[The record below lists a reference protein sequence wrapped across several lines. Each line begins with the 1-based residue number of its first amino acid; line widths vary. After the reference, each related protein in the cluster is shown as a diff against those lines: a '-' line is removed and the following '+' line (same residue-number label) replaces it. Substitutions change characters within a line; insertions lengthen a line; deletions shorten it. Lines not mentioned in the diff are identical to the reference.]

1 MNNDV
6 SLKEEGTNK
15 KNHTRKWI
23 GAYFILQIILIIAS
37 IYFFSTMHGRFLD
50 MRAILAISSLLIA
63 SPLAMLVIAIAMFF
77 GVPFITLGSIACAG
91 GILVYNILVLYRN
104 DLKGLKFV
112 HEFMLVNIISLG
124 LLGVLIVL
132 MMIIDFD
139 KEFLILF
146 IPWVLSGFVSSMM
159 LTKISKYLKSFK
171 E

>member
-6 SLKEEGTNK
+6 ALKEEGANK

-23 GAYFILQIILIIAS
+23 EAYFILQIILIIAS

-63 SPLAMLVIAIAMFF
+63 SPLAILAIAITMWF
-77 GVPFITLGSIACAG
+77 GVPFITLGSIACVG
-91 GILVYNILVLYRN
+91 GILAYNILVLYRN

-112 HEFMLVNIISLG
+112 HEFILINIILLG

-132 MMIIDFD
+132 AMIIDFE

-146 IPWVLSGFVSSMM
+146 ISWGLSWFVSSMM
-159 LTKISKYLKSFK
+159 LNKISKHLKSFK